1 MMNGLKTTL
10 AAASLLAL
18 LTQGAAQAATSIT
31 DTINVSATIA
41 ASCSISSVAAVDFGT
56 NYNPSNTSPTYAG
69 GGITIACVKG
79 THPTIALSGGNNPDA
94 VTGARRMTNT
104 SVPGEVLS
112 YSLFKPTGAA
122 FTCTQTETETW
133 GASGLAVFDPG
144 PASGFADTTFSICGK
159 IDARQD
165 VITGTY
171 TDQVIATVTF

>member
-1 MMNGLKTTL
+1 MNGFKTTL
-10 AAASLLAL
+10 ATASLLAL
-18 LTQGAAQAATSIT
+18 FTQGAAHAATSIT

-94 VTGARRMTNT
+94 VTGVRRMTNT
-104 SVPGEVLS
+104 SVPGEVLA

-144 PASGFADTTFSICGK
+144 PASGFGETTFNICGK

-171 TDQVIATVTF
+171 TDQVIATITF

>member
-1 MMNGLKTTL
+1 MNGLKTTL

-18 LTQGAAQAATSIT
+18 LTQGASHAATSIT

-41 ASCSISSVAAVDFGT
+41 ASCSISSVAAVDFGN
-56 NYNPSNTSPTYAG
+56 NYNPSNISPTYAG
-69 GGITIACVKG
+69 GSISIACVKG

-94 VTGARRMTNT
+94 VTGARRMANT
-104 SVPGEVLS
+104 AAPGEVLS
-112 YSLFKPTGAA
+112 YSLFKPAGASY
-122 FTCTQTETETW
+122 TCTQTETETW

-144 PASGFADTTFSICGK
+144 PASGFAATTFSICGK

-165 VITGTY
+165 VVTGTY

>member
-1 MMNGLKTTL
+1 MNGLKTTL

-18 LTQGAAQAATSIT
+18 LTQGAAHAATSIT
-31 DTINVSATIA
+31 DAINVNATIA

-56 NYNPSNTSPTYAG
+56 NYNPSSTSPTYADG
-69 GGITIACVKG
+69 SITIACVKG
-79 THPTIALSGGNNPDA
+79 THPTIALSGGNSPDA
-94 VTGARRMTNT
+94 VTGVRRMTNT

-112 YSLFKPTGAA
+112 YSLFKPTGVA

-144 PASGFADTTFSICGK
+144 PASGFGETTFNICGK

-171 TDQVIATVTF
+171 TDQVIATITF